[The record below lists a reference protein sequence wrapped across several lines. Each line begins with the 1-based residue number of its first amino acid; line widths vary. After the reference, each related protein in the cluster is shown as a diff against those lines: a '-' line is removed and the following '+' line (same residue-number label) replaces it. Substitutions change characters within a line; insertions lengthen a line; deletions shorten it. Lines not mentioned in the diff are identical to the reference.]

1 VSPRSLLSIAVG
13 AGLGVFSALFLQM
26 EPAEQAEAHTAPQ
39 APPTPKT
46 EPRLPE
52 EKPELE
58 ATVVRVAE
66 RAPEKTESK
75 ITPPATA
82 AEVTRAEM
90 ACDARDKAGCLRAA
104 VAYESGV
111 VVPKNL
117 SLARSYRKREL
128 TLVVRS
134 CDARSPAGC
143 LALSERYAKGDG
155 VERSEKTAEAL
166 VVHAR
171 EICKLR
177 RSSECDAL
185 LASR

>member
-1 VSPRSLLSIAVG
+1 VSPRSLLSIATG

-26 EPAEQAEAHTAPQ
+26 EPAEQAEAHTPPQ
-39 APPTPKT
+39 AAPAPKT
-46 EPRLPE
+46 AVSPPE
-52 EKPELE
+52 AKQKRE
-58 ATVVRVAE
+58 ATVVSVAE
-66 RAPEKTESK
+66 RAPEKTEAK
-75 ITPPATA
+75 GTAPATA

-104 VAYESGV
+104 EAYESGV

-143 LALSERYAKGDG
+143 LLLSERYARGDG

-166 VVHAR
+166 VAHAR
-171 EICKLR
+171 EICSLR

>member
-1 VSPRSLLSIAVG
+1 VSPRSLLSIATG

-26 EPAEQAEAHTAPQ
+26 DPAEQAEAH
-39 APPTPKT
+39 APPKAAPAPKT
-46 EPRLPE
+46 DARLPE
-52 EKPELE
+52 AKAEPET
-58 ATVVRVAE
+58 AVVPVAE
-66 RAPEKTESK
+66 RTPAKTEEKTK
-75 ITPPATA
+75 GPTTA

-90 ACDARDKAGCLRAA
+90 ACDARDRAGCLRAA
-104 VAYESGV
+104 VAYESGL

-117 SLARSYRKREL
+117 ELARRYRKREL

-143 LALSERYAKGDG
+143 LTLSERYARGEG
-155 VERSEKTAEAL
+155 VEQSAKKAQAL
-166 VVHAR
+166 VAHAR
-171 EICKLR
+171 EICSLR